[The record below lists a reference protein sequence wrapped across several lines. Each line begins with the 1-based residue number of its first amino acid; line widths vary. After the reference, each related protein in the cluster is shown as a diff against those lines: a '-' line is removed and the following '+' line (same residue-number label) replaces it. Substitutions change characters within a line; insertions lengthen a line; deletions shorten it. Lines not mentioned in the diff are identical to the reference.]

1 MPHQHFTKPTSAAG
15 YLEAMTL
22 IILTAGINWKVVEA
36 KWGGI
41 REAFLGFDIDKVAAM
56 TSEDVERLMG
66 DSRVIRNRKKIDA
79 IIDNAAKI
87 IELNKS
93 HGGFDKYLADQGD
106 FPGKVKALKRDFSFM
121 GDSTTYFFLAM
132 VAEPVPDWEEHGPHG
147 GGH

>member
-1 MPHQHFTKPTSAAG
+1 MPHQHFTKPTSASG

-22 IILTAGINWKVVEA
+22 VILTAGISWKVVEA

-41 REAFLGFDIDKVAAM
+41 REAFLGFDAEKVAAV
-56 TSEDVERLMG
+56 TAENVERLMA
-66 DSRVIRNRKKIDA
+66 DPRVIRNRKKIDA

-87 IELNKS
+87 IEMDKL
-93 HGGFDKYLADQGD
+93 HGGFDKYLAAQGD

-132 VAEPVPDWEEHGPHG
+132 VGDTVPDWEEHSHQ
-147 GGH
+147 H